1 MLDLVSSLHT
11 LADAERLAERRLIFG
26 DLHQVEG
33 SPNDLFHLARQ
44 VVALGHP
51 RLRLYQCCGLDDP
64 LYDNNVRAR
73 DYLLSLGLGLT
84 YDEGPGAHE
93 WGYWDQQIQRV
104 LAWLPLARPM

>member
-11 LADAERLAERRLIFG
+11 LADAERLAERRRIFG

-33 SPNDLFHLARQ
+33 SANDLLHLARQ
-44 VVALGHP
+44 LVASGHP
-51 RLRLYQCCGLDDP
+51 RPRLYQCYGLDDP

-73 DYLLSLGLGLT
+73 DAFRSLGLELT
-84 YDEGPGAHE
+84 YEEGPGAHE

-104 LAWLPLARPM
+104 LAWLPLARST